1 MNLQAYLK
9 GCNRGDFQWE
19 CVESGTYGEGDSV
32 DVECVELKGRHGSI
46 RRCGS
51 DCFEA
56 EVDNLETEPFYDE
69 KEFTSRKS
77 ARLWVERI
85 IKKDISKENISL

>member
-19 CVESGTYGEGDSV
+19 CVESGTYGDGNSV
-32 DVECVELKGRHGSI
+32 DVECVSLKERLGSVT
-46 RRCGS
+46 RCGVDS
-51 DCFEA
+51 FEA
-56 EVDNLETEPFYDE
+56 EVDNLKSSPFYDE

-77 ARLWVERI
+77 ARLWVERMI
-85 IKKDISKENISL
+85 RKDINN